1 MDGSKTITTIRKVGG
16 DYFRIIYDRGSNFY
30 LKDFIDKFNFNDYWC
45 FKTTNVQKLVN
56 YEDFLEFRHASYT
69 FFRKDLYDV
78 NKILEWVEWSRIIFN
93 GNGLYYLVSPTPPFP
108 PQKIIVRK

>member
-1 MDGSKTITTIRKVGG
+1 MSNTKTIVSSRKIGG
-16 DYFRIIYDRGSNFY
+16 DYFRFQELKKSNLH

-45 FKTTNVQKLVN
+45 LKTTGHQKIVN
-56 YEDFLEFRHASYT
+56 YEEFLEFKYSRYT

-78 NKILEWVEWSRIIFN
+78 NKILEWIEWFKDL
-93 GNGLYYLVSPTPPFP
+93 GGVQYLSKPTPPFP